1 MNKFLKPQL
10 LLLLLTITLFSS
22 CKTIPVT
29 TDKDYKNKK
38 KAFVDDFKV
47 YSYRENLSEDDIVHL
62 ATKIKVP
69 KSKIKNNKINN
80 FVRSWEETTYLYGGN
95 DKNGVDCSALMIH
108 LYRYVYETY
117 LPRTSGEMYED
128 ARFDSVESNEKLK
141 EGDLVFFKIDK
152 EKIVSHVGV
161 YLKNDMFFSASST
174 EGCNITSLKA
184 NYWKKYYVGG
194 SRLK

>member
-1 MNKFLKPQL
+1 MKKLFKNFLA
-10 LLLLLTITLFSS
+10 LTLVTLCLVS
-22 CKTIPVT
+22 CKTIPVS
-29 TDKDYKNKK
+29 TDKDYKNRQ
-38 KAFVDDFKV
+38 KAVVDNFKV
-47 YSYRENLSEDDIVHL
+47 YNYKEKLSDDDVNHL

-69 KSKIKNNKINN
+69 KNKIKNTKLNN
-80 FVRSWEETTYLYGGN
+80 FVRSWEETTYLYGGT
-95 DKNGVDCSALMIH
+95 DKNGVDCSSLMIH
-108 LYRYVYETY
+108 LYRYVYDTY

-128 ARFDSVESNEKLK
+128 DRFDAIESNQKLK

-152 EKIVSHVGV
+152 EKIVSHVGI

-184 NYWKKYYVGG
+184 QYWKKYYVGG